1 MCGPNGVESMLSSR
15 LVMKPKKAFND
26 ESFRGGS
33 FGTVRW
39 GRRLGDTSS
48 LGWPNYAF
56 RASNIRNR
64 LGATFS

>member
-1 MCGPNGVESMLSSR
+1 MCGPNGMESMSSSH
-15 LVMKPKKAFND
+15 LLMKPKKAFND
-26 ESFRGGS
+26 ESFGGGS

-48 LGWPNYAF
+48 LGWPNCAF
-56 RASNIRNR
+56 KASEIRSR